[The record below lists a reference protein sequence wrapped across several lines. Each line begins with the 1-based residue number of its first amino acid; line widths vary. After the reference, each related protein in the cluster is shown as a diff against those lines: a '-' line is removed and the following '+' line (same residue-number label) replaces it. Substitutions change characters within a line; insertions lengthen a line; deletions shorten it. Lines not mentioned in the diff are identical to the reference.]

1 MHVDILHGALYFS
14 STKAP
19 KQVIFVSFLLF
30 FVGTFDD
37 GVRISF
43 SVVLSLLR

>member
-1 MHVDILHGALYFS
+1 MHVDILQGASYFS

-19 KQVIFVSFLLF
+19 KQVIFVSFFLF
-30 FVGTFDD
+30 SVGTFDE
-37 GVRISF
+37 GGRISF